1 MLRVSALA
9 NTPSKSLATSVLCIV
24 WLSLLEIPIVSALVI
39 FATIS
44 ITVLTGSLL
53 LHTAGWKSTGVGVGF
68 VTGLGVLTFG
78 GQVLLVLR
86 VNPFV
91 SHWTVVVAMLGM
103 VVAVKLRRVKK
114 ESLFDSF
121 NHHEVLFILGIA
133 LLAFAARHPWLF
145 PFAISVAIAERIPSD
160 YYTSRSRLGVIA
172 AMVSVGAAS
181 SQILRPANWWN
192 FYLNGDANHMESL
205 SWSTS
210 HWGVLEQP
218 GNLGQSTAAY
228 HWLSHNFFGVLSH
241 LAVLEP
247 WKAMMNIGVP
257 VIYVILASLLLEP
270 ARTTTCRPN
279 SAQWMLI
286 LTLTIGV
293 GWFRVDSFVFG
304 ILAALAVLAVFL
316 KDSDHGSRP
325 LLRFALWSLLFATLT
340 FSKTTTS
347 LTVAIA
353 LFAFGTLQF
362 ARKKSVAW
370 IPITACL
377 LTNLVLYV
385 LIFRQSIYSGG
396 VSARLGFSQGA
407 LLELLENTLLFTV
420 TAVLLPIATMAVLV
434 PQISTPRLPATTDL
448 LLVFTLVLTASIG
461 LGLFGFTY
469 HQRVGT
475 PLLVLITAVCAWK
488 LVTAFAS
495 YTPPSLISAVRRAQ
509 WASGLMAILLTAF
522 TLPTLFNRFAVR
534 FEIDTTDIVTG
545 IIIRG
550 FRQLSPWLILALVV
564 AALLIKASRMA
575 RTGVAVALTT
585 VTLTVALGSQLDSSR
600 RVLTWGPSVYY
611 NWPNND
617 SPFPN
622 ADLINVG
629 AYIRDNT
636 SSDTVLASNNFC
648 CFGNR
653 WWLDIVSQI
662 EASGEDSLA
671 FTSIKPTWIDELPI
685 EQRAHVASIIWGGDN
700 YQTIAVSRRRFLM
713 QGLSFQQGGF
723 DKPTP
728 EQINRLSLSLDFA
741 NSPSSANAAAL
752 RSYGVSGFIVNLALT
767 QIRDWAPFAS
777 EKFRN
782 GQFVYLELR

>member
-9 NTPSKSLATSVLCIV
+9 NVKSKSLVTSVLCIV
-24 WLSLLEIPIVSALVI
+24 WLLLLEIPIVSAFAVL
-39 FATIS
+39 ATIS
-44 ITVLTGSLL
+44 ITILTGLLL

-68 VTGLGVLTFG
+68 VTGLGALTFG
-78 GQVLLVLR
+78 GQVLLILR

-91 SHWTVVVAMLGM
+91 SHWTVVIAMLGM
-103 VVAVKLRRVKK
+103 VLAAKLRRVKI
-114 ESLFDSF
+114 ENFFDSS
-121 NHHEVLFILGIA
+121 NHYEVFFILGIA
-133 LLAFAARHPWLF
+133 LLTFSARHPWLL
-145 PFAISVAIAERIPSD
+145 PFAISVVVAERIPSR
-160 YYTSRSRLGVIA
+160 YYTSRVGLGSLAALVVVGTTSSR
-172 AMVSVGAAS
+172 M
-181 SQILRPANWWN
+181 LRPANWWN
-192 FYLNGDANHMESL
+192 LYLNGDANHMESL

-228 HWLSHNFFGVLSH
+228 HWLGHNFFGVLSH

-270 ARTTTCRPN
+270 ARKTTGQPN
-279 SAQWMLI
+279 SAQWTLI
-286 LTLTIGV
+286 LTVVVGV
-293 GWFRVDSFVFG
+293 TWFRVDSFVFG
-304 ILAALAVLAVFL
+304 ILAALAVLTVFV
-316 KDSDHGSRP
+316 KDSSRGSRP

-353 LFAFGTLQF
+353 LLAFGTLQI

-377 LTNLVLYV
+377 LTNVVLYV
-385 LIFRQSIYSGG
+385 LVFRQSIYSGG
-396 VSARLGFSQGA
+396 VSTRLGFSQET
-407 LLELLENTLLFTV
+407 LLELLDNTLLFPV

-434 PQISTPRLPATTDL
+434 PQAFTPRLSATTDL
-448 LLVFTLVLTASIG
+448 LLIFTLALAASIG

-475 PLLVLITAVCAWK
+475 PLLVLITAVCAWN
-488 LVTAFAS
+488 LVVAFES
-495 YTPPSLISAVRRAQ
+495 YTPPSLMSTVRRAQ
-509 WASGLMAILLTAF
+509 WAFGLMSILLTAF
-522 TLPTLFNRFAVR
+522 TFPILVNRFAVH
-534 FEIDTTDIVTG
+534 FEIDNTDIVTSF
-545 IIIRG
+545 IIRG
-550 FRQLSPWLILALVV
+550 FRQLILWLIFTLVV
-564 AALLIKASRMA
+564 AALLTKASRMA
-575 RTGVAVALTT
+575 RTGIAVALTT
-585 VTLTVALGSQLDSSR
+585 VTLTVALGGQLDSTR

-611 NWPNND
+611 NWPAND

-622 ADLINVG
+622 ADLTNVG
-629 AYIRDNT
+629 EYIRDNT
-636 SSDTVLASNNFC
+636 SSDTIFASNNFC

-662 EASGEDSLA
+662 EASGEDSLP
-671 FTSIKPTWIDELPI
+671 FISINTSWIDELPI
-685 EQRAHVASIIWGGDN
+685 EQQAHVASIVWGGDN
-700 YQTIAVSRRRFLM
+700 YQTTAVTRRRFLM
-713 QGLSFQQGGF
+713 QGLSFQQGTF

-728 EQINRLSLSLDFA
+728 EQLSRMSLSLEFA
-741 NSPSSANAAAL
+741 NSPSSENVAAL

-767 QIRDWAPFAS
+767 KIRDWAPFAS

-782 GQFVYLELR
+782 GQFVYLELH